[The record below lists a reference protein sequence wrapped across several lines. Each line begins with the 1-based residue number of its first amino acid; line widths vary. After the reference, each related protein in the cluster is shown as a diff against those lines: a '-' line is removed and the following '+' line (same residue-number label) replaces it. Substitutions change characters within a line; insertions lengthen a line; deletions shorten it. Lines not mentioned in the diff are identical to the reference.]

1 MDYALDRHQPLAG
14 VNGFEGAQAEA
25 AMKSPL
31 LLEKAAN
38 TDRTLGSAS
47 SSR

>member
-38 TDRTLGSAS
+38 TGA
-47 SSR
+47 